1 MQPKHLFRQS
11 AIDKMASPEQLDT
24 LMEVTSPK
32 GWVALSTLG
41 AILLGTVVW
50 GFVGSCATRVQGQG
64 IFLTASEGL
73 REITAPNQG
82 ILTELKIRV
91 GSQVQPGD
99 VVAVLDQPNLED
111 AVAEARAKYQDAQSE
126 YEASRL
132 DYQNEMDRYRNEI
145 DNLQANLQ
153 RAEQDIARTQQ
164 RLEETRQLLEKEL
177 ATRNQVAQLEREL
190 SSLETQK
197 TQFESQ
203 ITRTRNQ
210 IARTQQAIR
219 QGQTQVDQARRE
231 YERLRDQESRYSEV
245 VSRVSGRVVSVVPQ
259 TGDQVNA
266 GARIATVAPEGQE
279 GMAAVFYVPAAQATL
294 VEEGQPAQISPKEV
308 KREEYG
314 FLRGMIVDRSEF
326 PMGVEAAIQ
335 QRNLD
340 PGAARD
346 LLGNGSFIEVQA
358 ELQPDTDTPS
368 GYKWSSSTGPP
379 FAIAPGTL
387 FDVDIVVSEKP
398 PVQYV
403 IPFFRSVTGVS

>member
-41 AILLGTVVW
+41 AILVGIVAW

-64 IFLTASEGL
+64 IFLTANEGL

-91 GSQVQPGD
+91 GSEVKPGD
-99 VVAVLDQPNLED
+99 VVAVLDQPNLDD
-111 AVAEARAKYQDAQSE
+111 AVAEARATWQDAQSE

-153 RAEQDIARTQQ
+153 RVDGDIERTQE
-164 RLEETRQLLEKEL
+164 RLEETRSLLEREL
-177 ATRNQVAQLEREL
+177 ATRNQVAALEREL
-190 SSLETQK
+190 SSLQTQK

-210 IARTQQAIR
+210 IDRTQQAIR
-219 QGQTQVDQARRE
+219 QGQSRVEQARRE
-231 YERLRDQESRYSEV
+231 YDRLRNQESRYSEV
-245 VSRVSGRVVSVVPQ
+245 VSRVSGHVVSVVPQ
-259 TGDQVNA
+259 AGDQVNT
-266 GARIATVAPEGQE
+266 GARIATVAPDEAG

-294 VEEGQPAQISPKEV
+294 VEEGQDAQISPKEV
-308 KREEYG
+308 QREEYG
-314 FLRGMIVDRSEF
+314 FLVATIADRSQF

-358 ELQPDTDTPS
+358 RLYPDPNTPS
-368 GYKWSSSTGPP
+368 GYEWSSSAGPP

-387 FDVDIVVSEKP
+387 FDVQIVVSEKP